1 MNGAKMISSEIIST
15 GSYLPEKILTNDDLS
30 KLVETNNE
38 WIIERTGIEQRHIAA
53 EGEFTSDLA
62 VKAAQKALVRANLQ
76 PADIDLIVVATTTPD
91 NTFPSTAVTIQGK
104 LGISKAAAFDVQ
116 AVCTGFIY
124 ALATADSF
132 LKSGQFKRALV
143 IGAETISR
151 ILDWED
157 RGTCIL
163 FGDGAGCVIL
173 EAKENATKTGVLS
186 THLYSDGKTKELLY
200 TDGGVSSTGTSGK
213 LRMQGKEVF
222 KHAVT
227 KLASCTIESLEK
239 NNLTKNDINWLIPHQ
254 ANIRILQATA
264 ERLEVPSEKLICT
277 VNKHGNTSAASIPLA
292 LDVAFDEGKIKRGD
306 IISMQ
311 AIGGGLT
318 WGSALIKF

>member
-1 MNGAKMISSEIIST
+1 MLYSEIIST
-15 GSYLPEKILTNDDLS
+15 GSYLPEKTLTNDDLA
-30 KLVETNNE
+30 KIVDTNND
-38 WIIERTGIEQRHIAA
+38 WIIERTGIEERHIAA
-53 EGEFTSDLA
+53 EGELTSDLA
-62 VKAAQKALVRANLQ
+62 VKAAQKALLRAGLQ
-76 PADIDLIVVATTTPD
+76 PSDIDLIVVATTTPD

-124 ALATADSF
+124 ALSTADSF
-132 LKSGQFKRALV
+132 LKAGQFKRALV

-151 ILDWED
+151 ILDWQD

-173 EAKENATKTGVLS
+173 EAKEGAAASGVLS

-200 TDGGVSSTGTSGK
+200 TDGGVSSTGNSGK

-227 KLASCTIESLEK
+227 KLASCTLESLEK
-239 NNLTKNDINWLIPHQ
+239 NNLTKNDITWLIPHQ

-264 ERLEVPSEKLICT
+264 ERLEVPAEKLICT

>member
-1 MNGAKMISSEIIST
+1 MLNSQIIST
-15 GSYLPEKILTNDDLS
+15 GSYLPEKILTNHELS

-53 EGEFTSDLA
+53 EGEFTSDLG
-62 VKAAQKALVRANLQ
+62 VKAAQKALARVNLQ
-76 PADIDLIVVATTTPD
+76 PTDIDLIVVATTTPD

-104 LGISKAAAFDVQ
+104 LGISKCAAFDVQ

-124 ALATADSF
+124 ALSIADNF

-151 ILDWED
+151 ILDWQD

-173 EAKENATKTGVLS
+173 EAKEGAEKSGVLS

-200 TDGGVSSTGTSGK
+200 TDGGVSSTGNSGK

-239 NNLTKNDINWLIPHQ
+239 NNLNKNDITWLIPHQ

-264 ERLEVPSEKLICT
+264 GRLEVPAEKLIAT

-318 WGSALIKF
+318 WGSALIRF

>member
-1 MNGAKMISSEIIST
+1 MLYSEIIST
-15 GSYLPEKILTNDDLS
+15 GSYLPEKILTNDELS
-30 KLVETNNE
+30 KIVETNNE
-38 WIIERTGIEQRHIAA
+38 WIIERTGIEERHIAA
-53 EGEFTSDLA
+53 EGELTSDLA
-62 VKAAQKALVRANLQ
+62 VKAAHKALLRAGLQ
-76 PADIDLIVVATTTPD
+76 PSDIDLIVVATTTPD

-104 LGISKAAAFDVQ
+104 LGINKAAAFDVQ

-124 ALATADSF
+124 ALSIADSF
-132 LKSGQFKRALV
+132 LKTGQFKRALV

-151 ILDWED
+151 ILDWQD

-173 EAKENATKTGVLS
+173 QAKEGAAPSGVLS

-200 TDGGVSSTGTSGK
+200 TDGGVSSTGNSGK

-239 NNLTKNDINWLIPHQ
+239 NNLTKNDITWLIPHQ

-264 ERLEVPSEKLICT
+264 ERLEVPAEKLICT